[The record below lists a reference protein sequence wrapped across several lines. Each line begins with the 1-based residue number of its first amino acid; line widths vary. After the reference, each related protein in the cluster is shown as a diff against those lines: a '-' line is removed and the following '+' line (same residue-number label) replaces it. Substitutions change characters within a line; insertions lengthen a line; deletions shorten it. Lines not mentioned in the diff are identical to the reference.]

1 METIINL
8 SSKKE
13 GELNKFLSSFFNTD
27 MGIPHK
33 LNWQKKYSNPVEMT
47 EIIGAFIDNYDDYS
61 ISLWVCLD
69 NNVYINVSE
78 KNADAL
84 IRYIYERYP
93 S

>member
-1 METIINL
+1 
-8 SSKKE
+8 
-13 GELNKFLSSFFNTD
+13 
-27 MGIPHK
+27 
-33 LNWQKKYSNPVEMT
+33 MT

>member
-1 METIINL
+1 MGTIVNL
-8 SSKKE
+8 YSTKK
-13 GELNKFLSSFFNTD
+13 GELNRFLSSFFNTE
-27 MGIPHK
+27 MEIYNK
-33 LNWQKKYSNPVEMT
+33 LSWQKSYNNPIEVT
-47 EIIGAFIDNYDDYS
+47 DLIGVYVDNYDNYS
-61 ISLWVCLD
+61 INLWICLD